1 MTSFPGLDPG
11 LGARPITVPM
21 PAGATPKTT
30 GAARDDRLCV
40 IVNSGS
46 GAREAERIARLRDA
60 FARHFPAGRWTI
72 AAGGPDRIVP
82 QTRAALAEGFGTIVA
97 CGGDGTIAAVADTL
111 HATGAVQGAGAGTR
125 LGVIPAGTFN
135 FFARGLGIPQEI
147 EPAVAVLAGGA
158 ARPVQVGTV
167 NGRVFLNNASIGLY
181 PRILREREA
190 IYRRWGRSRFAAH
203 WSVLRTV
210 LTMRGGMDLTISD
223 ATGSW
228 REHTPLAFVMNS
240 PYQLDFLGIEG
251 AERLRGG
258 ELALLIAPEASL
270 GAILR
275 GAIRLGARRAERH
288 VDYRI
293 RFAPAFTITPASS
306 RLLTAR
312 DGERE
317 RMRTPLDY
325 RALPGAL
332 CVIGPEAV
340 ARDAAPDVAPGAGD
354 MALGGALA

>member
-1 MTSFPGLDPG
+1 MSSFPGLDPG
-11 LGARPITVPM
+11 LGARPVTVTTPT
-21 PAGATPKTT
+21 PATNG
-30 GAARDDRLCV
+30 DDRLCV

-46 GAREAERIARLRDA
+46 GAREAERIARLRAA
-60 FARHFPAGRWTI
+60 FARYFPAGRWSI
-72 AAGGPDRIVP
+72 VAGGPDRIVS
-82 QTRAALAEGFGTIVA
+82 QTRAALAEGFGTVVA

-111 HATGAVQGAGAGTR
+111 WSEGAAGVTR

-135 FFARGLGIPQEI
+135 FFARGLGLPQEI
-147 EPAVAVLAGGA
+147 EPAVAVLAGGF

-190 IYRRWGRSRFAAH
+190 IYRRWGRSRIAAH

-210 LTMRGGMDLTISD
+210 VMMRGGMDLTISD

-251 AERLRGG
+251 GERLRGG
-258 ELALLIAPEASL
+258 ELALLIAPETSL
-270 GAILR
+270 MAILR
-275 GAIRLGARRAERH
+275 GALRLGARRAERH
-288 VDYRI
+288 VDYTI
-293 RFAPAFTITPASS
+293 RFAPGFTITPAKR

-340 ARDAAPDVAPGAGD
+340 ARDAAPDPAPGG
-354 MALGGALA
+354 MSWGGALA